1 MATDDLESIFGKPEA
16 DTQKKPLEA
25 TPVEPQS
32 EKTAEDKEL
41 EKKAQQLENLN
52 KAIQEA
58 ESQLRKKRQKPAK
71 EDDEEELPKIDD
83 NDPSSKAWNKR
94 INDRVAPALSELEQ
108 AKSERRQFALRE
120 FMQGIPSLSTNPD
133 KVKQLMDTYE
143 KIKTCTELST
153 EGIII
158 DLRRAYAADHHQ
170 EILATQELDDIDE
183 AKAQSAASSIGVSRG
198 ATTAYATRQQK
209 PKYNL
214 SDDDKLQLA
223 KWGMSAEEWVAM
235 KEKAG

>member
-1 MATDDLESIFGKPEA
+1 MADDLESIFGKP
-16 DTQKKPLEA
+16 DTTSEKPLEVS
-25 TPVEPQS
+25 PEKPQS
-32 EKTAEDKEL
+32 EKVEDKEL
-41 EKKAQQLENLN
+41 EKKAQQLDNLN

-58 ESQLRKKRQKPAK
+58 EAQLRKKRQKPVK

-108 AKSERRQFALRE
+108 AKSERRQFALRS
-120 FMQGIPSLSTNPD
+120 FLQNRPSIAANSE
-133 KVKQLMDTYE
+133 KIKKMMDTYE
-143 KIKTCTELST
+143 RIKTSSELTS
-153 EGIII
+153 EGILMDIE
-158 DLRRAYAADHHQ
+158 RAYAADNYQ
-170 EILATQELDDIDE
+170 EILATQDSEEIDE
-183 AKAQSAASSIGVSRG
+183 ARAQSAASSIGVSRG
-198 ATTAYATRQQK
+198 ASTAYATRQPK

-223 KWGMSAEEWVAM
+223 KWGMTPEEWVAQ

>member
-1 MATDDLESIFGKPEA
+1 MAELDDIFGAEEKETPKPSSDTTKVEGQVEKPE
-16 DTQKKPLEA
+16 E
-25 TPVEPQS
+25 
-32 EKTAEDKEL
+32 KEL
-41 EKKAQQLENLN
+41 EKKTQQLDNLN

-58 ESQLRKKRQKPAK
+58 EAQLRKKRQKPVK

-108 AKSERRQFALRE
+108 AKSERRQFALRQ
-120 FMQGIPSLSTNPD
+120 FLQNRPSIAANSE
-133 KVKQLMDTYE
+133 KIKKMMDTYE
-143 KIKTCTELST
+143 RIKTSSELTS
-153 EGIII
+153 EGILMDIE
-158 DLRRAYAADHHQ
+158 RAYAADNYQ
-170 EILATQELDDIDE
+170 EILATQDSEEIDE
-183 AKAQSAASSIGVSRG
+183 ARAQSAASSIGVSRG
-198 ATTAYATRQQK
+198 ASTAYATRQPK

-223 KWGMSAEEWVAM
+223 KWGMTEAEWIAQ